1 MLKPE
6 YFQGKEERI
15 LSLYQKLEDFILKDT
30 TRCLLGAGEMTSTAD
45 RLIYKLQMMGESREE
60 IQRKLSEMTGLTRE
74 ELRAI
79 LQDAVLTSWEDD
91 ASTLRQLGVEL
102 SNPLENAVVIRAMDA
117 EYKKSLGE
125 LTNLTRTTMEQS
137 QIDLI
142 NMLDEA
148 DMRVASGVQSYSAA
162 VCDILDRYA
171 GKGIEVS
178 YPTGTK
184 RTLEAA
190 VRCCVVTSMNQT
202 AAQVTNQ
209 YIVEAQSEY
218 VLVSA
223 HLGARTQPKG
233 QPALAGHDN
242 WQGRVYRIVGS
253 EPEYPNLLESTGYD
267 IEPGTGVGKVVNPL
281 GLHGYNCRHS
291 HKPWDIRLR
300 NPYVDENGNLKINTE
315 ENKKQY
321 ELMQKQRAME
331 RNIRKTKRLLTVK
344 QEQIDSVAETDVKSI
359 LQDDYDKLAADLARQ
374 NQAYNDFCKENNLQP
389 QYDRLKTADFGRKQ
403 EKAARDAVNNKD
415 AIKDFRD
422 TRKEYD
428 EQAQRLSRLE
438 KESNSLFD
446 EYNNA
451 ANSRDAARL
460 EKAYNTKYGEVESFR
475 QIVKDLKATLS
486 GKEAKAVRQIE
497 KNLSIKMGVSVDKV
511 NMKGLPYDSANMIF
525 EGYKKVLNKYPELR
539 GHLTSFT
546 YTDIQKG
553 NAYAG
558 CIAMTGKISTYKPFS
573 DFSKLKQS
581 YAHDVATGFHPL
593 GTDHNSI
600 IVHELGHALDGY
612 MTKKGLYGGKV
623 INGGNIRS
631 AVGVQKEVLARLG
644 YVAPSGAEL
653 KKQGY
658 TFSQIN
664 DIIIKD
670 KEDFIT
676 QQVSRY
682 ACGKNI
688 DGTKYTDFPE
698 NEFFAECFAEYLM
711 SDNPRRAAQIFGQII
726 DDALGH

>member
-1 MLKPE
+1 MLPPD
-6 YFQGKEERI
+6 YFTNKEDRLLE
-15 LSLYQKLEDFILKDT
+15 LYEQLQTFILKDA
-30 TRCLLGAGEMTSTAD
+30 TRRLLSAGEMTSTAD
-45 RLIYKLQMMGESREE
+45 RLIYKLRMMGESREA
-60 IQRKLSEMTGLTRE
+60 IQQKLSELTGLTRQ

-148 DMRVASGVQSYSAA
+148 DMRVSSGVQSYSAA

-171 GKGIEVS
+171 SKGIYVD
-178 YPTGTK
+178 YPTGTR

-233 QPALAGHDN
+233 QPSLAGHDN

-253 EPEYPNLLESTGYD
+253 EPEYPNLLDSTGYD

-300 NPYVDENGNLKINTE
+300 NPYVDENGNLKIDSE
-315 ENKKQY
+315 ENKRQY

-403 EKAARDAVNNKD
+403 EKAA
-415 AIKDFRD
+415 
-422 TRKEYD
+422 KEGVAKYKAATTLKNAAG
-428 EQAQRLSRLE
+428 QSIISVKRTNTTAS
-438 KESNSLFD
+438 SNSITQRV
-446 EYNNA
+446 NA
-451 ANSRDAARL
+451 KGGIDRNF
-460 EKAYNTKYGEVESFR
+460 YGDDGR
-475 QIVKDLKATLS
+475 QILQISNNGHGHKKEETL
-486 GKEAKAVRQIE
+486 
-497 KNLSIKMGVSVDKV
+497 
-511 NMKGLPYDSANMIF
+511 
-525 EGYKKVLNKYPELR
+525 
-539 GHLTSFT
+539 
-546 YTDIQKG
+546 G
-553 NAYAG
+553 NHG
-558 CIAMTGKISTYKPFS
+558 EH
-573 DFSKLKQS
+573 
-581 YAHDVATGFHPL
+581 AHDYIWDSDGNLTRSVAR
-593 GTDHNSI
+593 
-600 IVHELGHALDGY
+600 ELTEQERRD
-612 MTKKGLYGGKV
+612 
-623 INGGNIRS
+623 
-631 AVGVQKEVLARLG
+631 
-644 YVAPSGAEL
+644 
-653 KKQGY
+653 
-658 TFSQIN
+658 N
-664 DIIIKD
+664 D
-670 KEDFIT
+670 DF
-676 QQVSRY
+676 
-682 ACGKNI
+682 
-688 DGTKYTDFPE
+688 
-698 NEFFAECFAEYLM
+698 L
-711 SDNPRRAAQIFGQII
+711 
-726 DDALGH
+726 